1 MTIDVSAERVI
12 PLPPEQVAGYAM
24 DWRHDA
30 EWSQG
35 IRTAELTREADG
47 GGLGVGAEITR
58 TAYFLGRR
66 IDTGSSGVRRT
77 VMAYDEGLAERIRD
91 RLGADPD
98 ITEKR
103 TFGGLAFLHRGNMA
117 VGVSGD
123 DLMVRVGPDN
133 ADAALAR
140 PGTRV
145 FDMTGRPMRGWILVD
160 GTALTEDDVLGR
172 WIDEGRAFAASLPP
186 K

>member
-1 MTIDVSAERVI
+1 
-12 PLPPEQVAGYAM
+12 
-24 DWRHDA
+24 
-30 EWSQG
+30 
-35 IRTAELTREADG
+35 
-47 GGLGVGAEITR
+47 
-58 TAYFLGRR
+58 
-66 IDTGSSGVRRT
+66 
-77 VMAYDEGLAERIRD
+77 MAYDEGLAERIRD